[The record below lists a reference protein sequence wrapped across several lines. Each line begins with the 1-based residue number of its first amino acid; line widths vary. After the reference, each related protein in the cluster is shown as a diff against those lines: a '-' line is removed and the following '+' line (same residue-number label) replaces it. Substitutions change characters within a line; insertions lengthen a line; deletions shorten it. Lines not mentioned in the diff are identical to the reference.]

1 MLDKLSVPR
10 RPTDLNNSGAR
21 AYCGCS
27 RVCGGGGVGVGG
39 GARPTLVAVVA
50 GGRGGLL
57 SVFSLFSFLSPSC
70 CKTAQ
75 YRLNY
80 CLKGP

>member
-10 RPTDLNNSGAR
+10 RPTDLNNSRAR

-27 RVCGGGGVGVGG
+27 RVCVGGGVGGG
-39 GARPTLVAVVA
+39 KAYFGCSSCR
-50 GGRGGLL
+50 GWGGLL